1 MTDNQIKSLLRSYA
15 DDNISQEDFQL
26 LVSYF
31 RLSGNDEA
39 ILTAM
44 DEIWRNL
51 DEKDIVYFEEA
62 KNDIYER
69 LTERTAGTGNVRIR
83 NLRPWYRY
91 AAAAILLLA
100 GIATFY
106 LIKSP
111 SNNTIAKR
119 YKNDVKPGFEQA
131 TLTLA
136 NGNVVNLGKSAG
148 LPVIQEHGVSIQK
161 AADGVLLY
169 SYKSSSGSSD
179 TDTTENIIRTP
190 RGGQF
195 QVVLSDGSHV
205 WLNTASSLT
214 FPVKFNATHRTVK
227 LTGEAYFE
235 VAKNAKSPFLVV
247 TANQQ
252 VKVLGTHFDINAY
265 ADEPETRTTL
275 LEGKVNVITRS
286 KSIIIKPGEQ
296 AVLGKSNMEVK
307 PADVEEI
314 MAWKNGLFL
323 YNQQSLETIM
333 RQVSRWYNVDVV
345 FEDEDIKGQ
354 LFSGALSRFKNISE
368 ILEVLETTGSVHFKI
383 EGRRVTVMQ

>member
-1 MTDNQIKSLLRSYA
+1 MTENIKSLLRSYS
-15 DDNISQEDFQL
+15 DDTISQENFQL

-31 RLSGNDEA
+31 RLSGNDEE

-44 DEIWRNL
+44 DEIWHNL
-51 DEKDIVYFEEA
+51 DEKEILYAEEV

-69 LTERTAGTGNVRIR
+69 LIEKTAGKKYVKIR
-83 NLRPWYRY
+83 KLKPWYHY
-91 AAAAILLLA
+91 VAAAMLLFA
-100 GIATFY
+100 GTATFY
-106 LIKSP
+106 LINSS
-111 SNNTIAKR
+111 SNNTISKR
-119 YKNDVKPGFEQA
+119 YKNNIKPGFEQA

-136 NGNVVNLGKSAG
+136 NGNVINLGKLANQ
-148 LPVIQEHGVSIQK
+148 PVIHEHGVNIQR

-169 SYKSSSGSSD
+169 SFKPTGGSSN
-179 TDTTENIIRTP
+179 TNTTENIIRTP

-195 QVVLSDGSHV
+195 QVILSDGSHV

-214 FPVKFNATHRTVK
+214 FPVKFSSTHRIVK

-235 VAKNAKSPFLVV
+235 VAKNTKSPFSVI
-247 TANQQ
+247 TSNQE
-252 VKVLGTHFDINAY
+252 VKVLGTHFNINAY
-265 ADEPETRTTL
+265 ADEPEIRTTL
-275 LEGKVNVITRS
+275 LEGKVNVITPS

-296 AVLGKSNMEVK
+296 AVTIKGNISTK
-307 PADVEEI
+307 PADMEEI

-323 YNQQSLETIM
+323 YNQQNLEAIM

-345 FEDEDIKGQ
+345 FEDEDIKSQ